1 MVAQET
7 VKVSR
12 HVERMGPRALTGGK
26 AGTNLD
32 WGGVSPVVL
41 GWDCNSI
48 EGIVFSM

>member
-12 HVERMGPRALTGGK
+12 LVERVGPRALTGGK

-41 GWDCNSI
+41 GWDWKH
-48 EGIVFSM
+48 